1 MKPDRLIEDL
11 TLVPL
16 PQWWENPWLLLSL
29 PVVIG
34 LVAYFVQRWWVRR
47 RPAAAIPQITDIPV
61 PTEAFLARLA
71 ALRSD
76 RPRWSAYPFA
86 IEVSDILR
94 SYLEARYAFPVHFQ
108 TSREFLESA
117 AKDPRLTAVQRA
129 TMDGFL
135 GGCDRLKF
143 ARGEASEAELSTLID
158 SAERFIRECATG
170 QTTTESIGGRP

>member
-1 MKPDRLIEDL
+1 MKPERLIEDL

-34 LVAYFVQRWWVRR
+34 LVAYFVQRWWFRR
-47 RPAAAIPQITDIPV
+47 RPAVSIPEV
-61 PTEAFLARLA
+61 PGSPAPHEAFLARLT

-76 RPRWSAYPFA
+76 RSRWAPYPFA
-86 IEVSDILR
+86 IELSEILR
-94 SYLEARYAFPVHFQ
+94 GYLEARYAFPVRFQ
-108 TSREFLESA
+108 TSREFLDSA

-129 TMDGFL
+129 GLGGFL

-143 ARGEASEAELSTLID
+143 AQGDASETELTELID
-158 SAERFIRECATG
+158 SAERFIRECAA
-170 QTTTESIGGRP
+170 TESIGGRP